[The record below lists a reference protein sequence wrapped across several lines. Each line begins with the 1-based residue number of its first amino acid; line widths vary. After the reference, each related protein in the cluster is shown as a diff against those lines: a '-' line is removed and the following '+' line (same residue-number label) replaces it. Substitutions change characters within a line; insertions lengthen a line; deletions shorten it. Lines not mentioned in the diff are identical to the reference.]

1 MNVENAPQIITFINE
16 FSRVISPNLNT
27 SKLNIKEKLKMFTIL

>member
-27 SKLNIKEKLKMFTIL
+27 TGKLNIKEKL